1 MDKTFQMQVN
11 SAPQTK
17 LDFPVGTR
25 IFIESI
31 SDGSYPNAVGKYATV
46 LSVDDTSQIKV
57 VTDSGNHATVCK
69 FYGDV
74 FRKVEK

>member
-1 MDKTFQMQVN
+1 MAFIFLQQKGENKMDKTFQMQVN

-31 SDGSYPNAVGKYATV
+31 SDGSYPNAVENTQPYSALMIHHK
-46 LSVDDTSQIKV
+46 
-57 VTDSGNHATVCK
+57 
-69 FYGDV
+69 
-74 FRKVEK
+74 